1 MASKL
6 AKCMEKCL
14 RDRIDEI
21 KQIPLSEIMKRPSY
35 SDEEVKINNK
45 PCTLAIWKNQ
55 RADGMIEVVVQIYYT
70 GWGYRFFGAG
80 MMTADG
86 FLINTEGKFLKLPDK
101 IRWEY
106 R

>member
-1 MASKL
+1 MGKL
-6 AKCMEKCL
+6 GKGMGKCL
-14 RDRIDEI
+14 RERLEQI
-21 KQIPLSEIMKRPSY
+21 KQIPVSEIKKMPSY
-35 SDEEVKINNK
+35 SDEEVKINDK
-45 PCTLAIWKNQ
+45 LCTLAIWKNE
-55 RADGMIEVVVQIYYT
+55 RDDGMIEVVVQIYYT

-86 FLINTEGKFLKLPDK
+86 FLINTDGEFLKLPDE